1 MSVSGN
7 RLTLSPVLLGSG
19 PPPAGAPASRRPTAP
34 VPAAGVSSLSQQ
46 FRICRR
52 PCKCRLITIHLPWK
66 VPSGQPRKWCLW
78 NYRHCFEADTQY
90 VPPPQSFLTP
100 PTSLRPCSE
109 PKRCRRLSVQ
119 SICMHLIFS
128 MPGPGH
134 ARKWSWCRSDS
145 IPPDANSFPFSE
157 HFSYSKKCH
166 REHHCINNYAE
177 IISIEQLWIIYI
189 IYILSEWLYYI
200 INNNYI
206 IHSYSIILELYII
219 TILWYIVILLE
230 LLHRIIMY

>member
-1 MSVSGN
+1 MVN
-7 RLTLSPVLLGSG
+7 GSG
-19 PPPAGAPASRRPTAP
+19 FTVNRGDSRGVPSKAHWLLWSPKGKQACVTKGDLAWASQVTASPCHLCCWAQGRLRQERQPHGDRPHLFQWQECL
-34 VPAAGVSSLSQQ
+34 SLSQQ

-52 PCKCRLITIHLPWK
+52 PCKCRLITVHLPWK

-177 IISIEQLWIIYI
+177 II
-189 IYILSEWLYYI
+189 
-200 INNNYI
+200 
-206 IHSYSIILELYII
+206 
-219 TILWYIVILLE
+219 
-230 LLHRIIMY
+230 